1 MFHVEHMIKKEP
13 PFKAKDHLVSKETFQ
28 IKWNEK
34 GNYAETSLPN
44 GTVLSRYYET
54 EDYNSHKTETKS
66 ILDLLYKTVQ
76 KSMLYY
82 KAGFV
87 RPQIK
92 GNVLDFGGGVGVF
105 AAYLAHRKFETTVV
119 EPSKKGH
126 EVCTKKG
133 LNTYLSV
140 ADLPKTKRYSAITMW
155 HVLEHLTS
163 PEKTLQELHALME
176 ADALLIVA
184 VPNFNSH
191 DARHYA
197 SEWAALDVPRH
208 LWHFTHKGLTDL
220 VEPLGFVL
228 KAQKP
233 LWFDVFYISYL
244 SEKNS
249 NKKLSFLRGLLIG
262 AICTFKALFDGE
274 HSSNIYVFRKKAIH

>member
-1 MFHVEHMIKKEP
+1 
-13 PFKAKDHLVSKETFQ
+13 
-28 IKWNEK
+28 
-34 GNYAETSLPN
+34 
-44 GTVLSRYYET
+44 
-54 EDYNSHKTETKS
+54 
-66 ILDLLYKTVQ
+66 
-76 KSMLYY
+76 MLYY

-92 GNVLDFGGGVGVF
+92 GNVLDVGGGVGVF
-105 AAYLAHRKFETTVV
+105 AAFLAHRKFETTVV
-119 EPSKKGH
+119 EPSKKGY
-126 EVCTKKG
+126 EACTKKG

-140 ADLPKTKRYSAITMW
+140 ADLPKTKQYSAITMW

-163 PEKTLQELHALME
+163 PEKTLQELHALMD

-208 LWHFTHKGLTDL
+208 LWHFTHKGLMDL
-220 VEPLGFVL
+220 VEPLGFL
-228 KAQKP
+228 FKAQKP

-249 NKKLSFLRGLLIG
+249 NKKLSFLRGLLVG

-274 HSSNIYVFRKKAIH
+274 HSSNIYVFKKKIIH

>member
-1 MFHVEHMIKKEP
+1 MTKKEP
-13 PFKAKDHLVSKETFQ
+13 PIKAKDHLVSKETFE

-34 GNYAETSLPN
+34 RNYAETSLPKDI
-44 GTVLSRYYET
+44 VLSRYYET
-54 EDYNSHKTETKS
+54 DDYNSHKTETKS
-66 ILDLLYKTVQ
+66 FLDLLYKTVQ

-82 KAGFV
+82 KTGFI
-87 RPQIK
+87 RPRIK
-92 GNVLDFGGGVGVF
+92 GNVLDVGGGVGVF
-105 AAYLAHRKFETTVV
+105 AAYLANKRFQTTVV

-126 EVCTKKG
+126 EACIKKG

-140 ADLPKTKRYSAITMW
+140 ADLPTNKRYSATTMW

-176 ADALLIVA
+176 TDALLIIA
-184 VPNFNSH
+184 VPNLKSH
-191 DARHYA
+191 DARHYG

-208 LWHFTHKGLTDL
+208 LWHFTHKGLIEL
-220 VEPLGFVL
+220 VEPLGFVVV
-228 KAQKP
+228 AQKP

-249 NKKLSFLRGLLIG
+249 RKKLPFLRGLLVGTIF
-262 AICTFKALFDGE
+262 TFRALFDGE
-274 HSSNIYVFRKKAIH
+274 HSSNIYVFKKKTIH

>member
-1 MFHVEHMIKKEP
+1 MIKKEFS
-13 PFKAKDHLVSKETFQ
+13 FKAKDHLVSKEIFE

-34 GNYAETSLPN
+34 GNYAETSLPK
-44 GTVLSRYYET
+44 GIVLSRYYET
-54 EDYNSHKTETKS
+54 EVYNSHKTETKT

-76 KSMLYY
+76 KSMLFY
-82 KAGFV
+82 KEGFV

-92 GNVLDFGGGVGVF
+92 GNVLDMGGGVGVF

-126 EVCTKKG
+126 EACTKKG

-163 PEKTLQELHALME
+163 PEKILQELHTLME

-191 DARHYA
+191 DARYYA

-208 LWHFTHKGLTDL
+208 LWHFTHKGLMDL
-220 VEPLGFVL
+220 VEPLGFVF

-233 LWFDVFYISYL
+233 LWVDVFYISYL
-244 SEKNS
+244 SEKNR
-249 NKKLSFLRGLLIG
+249 NKKLSFLRGLLVGI
-262 AICTFKALFDGE
+262 ICTFRALFDGE
-274 HSSNIYVFRKKAIH
+274 HSSNIYVFEKKTIH

>member
-1 MFHVEHMIKKEP
+1 MFHVEHMIKKEFS
-13 PFKAKDHLVSKETFQ
+13 FKAKDHLVSKEIFE

-34 GNYAETSLPN
+34 GNYAETSLPK
-44 GTVLSRYYET
+44 GIVLSRYYET
-54 EDYNSHKTETKS
+54 EDYNSHKTETKT

-76 KSMLYY
+76 KSMLFY
-82 KAGFV
+82 KEGFV

-92 GNVLDFGGGVGVF
+92 GNVLDMGGGVGVF

-126 EVCTKKG
+126 EACTKKG

-140 ADLPKTKRYSAITMW
+140 ADLPKTKRCSAITMW

-163 PEKTLQELHALME
+163 PEKILQELHTLME

-191 DARHYA
+191 DARYYA
-197 SEWAALDVPRH
+197 SEWAAVDVPRH
-208 LWHFTHKGLTDL
+208 LWHFTHKGLMDL
-220 VEPLGFVL
+220 VEPLGFVF

-233 LWFDVFYISYL
+233 LWVDVFYISYL
-244 SEKNS
+244 SEKNR
-249 NKKLSFLRGLLIG
+249 NKKLSFLRGLLVGI
-262 AICTFKALFDGE
+262 ICTFMALFDGE
-274 HSSNIYVFRKKAIH
+274 HSSNIYVFEKKTIH

>member
-1 MFHVEHMIKKEP
+1 MFHVEHMIKKEFS
-13 PFKAKDHLVSKETFQ
+13 FKAKDHLVSKEIFE

-34 GNYAETSLPN
+34 GNYAETSLPK
-44 GTVLSRYYET
+44 GIVLSRYYET
-54 EDYNSHKTETKS
+54 EDYNSHKTETKT

-76 KSMLYY
+76 KSMLFY
-82 KAGFV
+82 KEGFV

-92 GNVLDFGGGVGVF
+92 GNVLDMGGGVGVF

-126 EVCTKKG
+126 EACTKKG

-163 PEKTLQELHALME
+163 PEKTLQELHTLME

-191 DARHYA
+191 DARYYA
-197 SEWAALDVPRH
+197 SEWAAFDVPRH
-208 LWHFTHKGLTDL
+208 LWHFTHKGLMDL
-220 VEPLGFVL
+220 VEPLGFVF

-233 LWFDVFYISYL
+233 LWVDVFYISYL
-244 SEKNS
+244 SEKNR
-249 NKKLSFLRGLLIG
+249 NKKLSFLRGLLVGI
-262 AICTFKALFDGE
+262 ICTFRALFDGE
-274 HSSNIYVFRKKAIH
+274 HSSNIYVFEKKTIH

>member
-1 MFHVEHMIKKEP
+1 MFHVEHMIKKEFS
-13 PFKAKDHLVSKETFQ
+13 FKAKDHLVSKEIFE

-34 GNYAETSLPN
+34 GNYAETSLPK
-44 GTVLSRYYET
+44 GIVLSHYYET
-54 EDYNSHKTETKS
+54 EDYNSHKTETKT

-76 KSMLYY
+76 KSMLFY
-82 KAGFV
+82 KEGFV

-92 GNVLDFGGGVGVF
+92 GNVLDMGGGVGVF

-126 EVCTKKG
+126 EACTKKG

-163 PEKTLQELHALME
+163 PEKILQELHTLME

-191 DARHYA
+191 DARYYA

-208 LWHFTHKGLTDL
+208 LWHFTHKGLLDL
-220 VEPLGFVL
+220 VEPLGFVF

-233 LWFDVFYISYL
+233 LWGDVFYISYL
-244 SEKNS
+244 SEKNR
-249 NKKLSFLRGLLIG
+249 NKKLSFLRGLLVGI
-262 AICTFKALFDGE
+262 ICTFRALFDGE
-274 HSSNIYVFRKKAIH
+274 HSSNIYVFEKKTIH